1 MKKKNLIT
9 WSIALLCPILTF
21 YLLEW
26 YLRNPFKTM
35 RFSAQLL
42 NIVFFELLLFFLF
55 GLIGSLRISLM
66 AESGFFM
73 LYGLANYFVLDFR
86 SAPIMPWDIYS
97 LKTAASVAD
106 NFQYK
111 PDRQAIIVLLLFLL
125 LLALES
131 RLVCRMKKKLWPRAA
146 LALLC
151 LLLLTGFTKM
161 LHQDNMIRRFRLYD
175 KLFTP
180 TTMVYKD
187 GTAVAF
193 LMELRYMSVE
203 KPQGYQAKKAETLLD
218 SWKEK
223 AAVSNAEAAG
233 SASKKPNIIVI
244 MNEAFSDLAVLG
256 DFTCNEDYMPF
267 VHSLQQGA
275 DNAQTGYLNVSV
287 LGGNTANTE
296 FEFLTGHSMAFLPQG
311 SVPYQQYLNKATPS
325 MASGLKE
332 LGYSTV
338 AMHPYH
344 ASGWERDKVYEWF
357 GFDSFL
363 ALPDFEG
370 AELVRK
376 YVSDK
381 ACYDKIISLYE
392 NKQENEPLFVF
403 NVTMQN
409 HSSYTDT
416 YPNFTPEIA
425 VEGTSSTALDQ
436 YLSLMK
442 LSDEA
447 FQELTDYF
455 ADQDEE
461 TILVMFGDHQPTD
474 SVSSPVLKQNGKSH
488 STLTSEEVLLKYKVP
503 FVVWANFDIP
513 EQNNLETSAN
523 YLGAEVLKLCGLPLS
538 GYQTYLQSL
547 SQEYPV
553 VTSQTVMTKDGDYQE
568 TGMTGGLLDEYR
580 MLQYYQ
586 LFDSK

>member
-97 LKTAASVAD
+97 FKTAASVAD

-187 GTAVAF
+187 GTVVAF

-223 AAVSNAEAAG
+223 AAVSNAETAG

-244 MNEAFSDLAVLG
+244 MNEAFSDLAILG

-275 DNAQTGYLNVSV
+275 DNTQTGYLNVSV

-311 SVPYQQYLNKATPS
+311 SVPYQQYLNNATPS

-332 LGYSTV
+332 HGYSTV

-409 HSSYTDT
+409 HSSYTDA

-455 ADQDEE
+455 AGQDEE
-461 TILVMFGDHQPTD
+461 TILIMFGDHQPTD
-474 SVSSPVLKQNGKSH
+474 SVSSPILKQNGKSH
-488 STLTSEEVLLKYKVP
+488 STLTSDEVLLKYKVP
-503 FVVWANFDIP
+503 FFVWANFDIP

-580 MLQYYQ
+580 MLQCYQ